1 MEAIPAAAVQAA
13 PPGRPHASP
22 KHRWWAL
29 AVIGL
34 AQLMVVLD
42 ATIVNIALPS
52 AQQDLGFDNNGRQWI
67 VTAYSLAFGSLLLLG
82 GRLADLF
89 GRKTTFVV
97 GIVGFA
103 AASAVGG
110 AADGFA
116 MLVVARAVQGLFGAL
131 LAPAALSLLTTT
143 FTEPKERARAFGVFG
158 AIAGSGAA
166 VGLVLGGLLT
176 EYLDWRWTLYV
187 NDAIAVP
194 ALIGAAVFIGR
205 SVPAERPRLDVFG
218 AVLVSGGLFGIVYG
232 FANAETH
239 DWGNW
244 MTWGFLAGGGVLLV
258 AFFLWQT
265 RAKHPV
271 LPLRVLA
278 DRDRAAALST
288 VLISSAG
295 MFGVFLFL
303 TYYLQATLGYSPVKN
318 GVAFLPMVG
327 ALMVMAQLSTNVLV
341 PRIGPKTVVP
351 VGMLLA
357 VGGMVWLTRLEL
369 DSSYA
374 PHVLP
379 PLLLMGAGLGMSM
392 PAAMSYATLGVA
404 AADQGVAS
412 AALNTTQQ
420 VGGSISTALLNTL
433 AADAATDYARH
444 HMTDPLVKA
453 KAALHS
459 YAVAYW
465 WSAGFFAAAVI
476 ATALLFRTRKA
487 RTAEAEAASAGDT
500 GAGTATAAD
509 GTTGG
514 ARAGAGAGAVQAS
527 EDAGTVR
534 AGAGAETVRTGEGA
548 GAVRAGEG
556 AGAVRGGEDA
566 ETVRVAEDA
575 GAVRAGEGA
584 GGDGGMRGRGGS
596 PAAGVTA
603 GAVESRSPQGTS
615 PALGARPALHGQVR
629 DVLGAPV
636 ARAALTLLDPAG
648 HQVARAL
655 SGEDGGYA
663 VDTPARGS
671 LVLIGSAPGH
681 QPQVATLTLTDTPL
695 SHDLVL
701 PAGAGGLAG
710 TVRGGNGEALAG
722 ALVVA
727 TDAHGDVTASAT
739 TAEDGGYRL
748 GDLPPGDYTLGV
760 SAPGHR
766 PAAVTATV
774 STDTASVDIRLRVA
788 ATLRGRV
795 RAQDG
800 RALEDA
806 LVTLVDAAG
815 NVVGTRTTSVDGS
828 YCFTD
833 LSSEQYTVIA
843 SGYPP
848 VATPVTVDGSRE
860 GVDVLL
866 GHKEA

>member
-1 MEAIPAAAVQAA
+1 MEAIPAATAQAVPAGHSQA
-13 PPGRPHASP
+13 PS

-89 GRKTTFVV
+89 GRKTTFII

-110 AADGFA
+110 AANGFT

-143 FTEPKERARAFGVFG
+143 FTEPRERARAFGIFG

-187 NDAIAVP
+187 NDVIAVL
-194 ALIGAAVFIGR
+194 ALVGAVVFLGR
-205 SVPAERPRLDVFG
+205 SVPAERPRLDIPGV
-218 AVLVSGGLFGIVYG
+218 VLVSGGLFGIVYG

-239 DWGNW
+239 DWDNW
-244 MTWGFLAGGGVLLV
+244 MTWGFLAAGAVLLV
-258 AFFLWQT
+258 AFFLWQA

-288 VLISSAG
+288 ILISSAG

-303 TYYLQATLGYSPVKN
+303 TYYLQSTLGYSPVKN

-327 ALMVMAQLSTNVLV
+327 ALMVMAQLSTNWLV
-341 PRIGPKTVVP
+341 PRIGPKIVVP
-351 VGMLLA
+351 LGMLVA
-357 VGGMVWLTRLEL
+357 AGGMVWLTRLGL
-369 DSSYA
+369 DSGYA
-374 PHVLP
+374 AHVLP
-379 PLLLMGAGLGMSM
+379 PLLLLGAGLGMSM

-404 AADQGVAS
+404 ANDQGVAS

-433 AADAATDYARH
+433 AATAATNYAADH
-444 HMTDPLVKA
+444 LSDPLVKA
-453 KAALHS
+453 NAALHS
-459 YAVAYW
+459 YEVAYW
-465 WSAGFFAAAVI
+465 WSAAFFAAGVVI
-476 ATALLFRTRKA
+476 TALLFRAK
-487 RTAEAEAASAGDT
+487 RTANAEEPETQAEAEPAVPAPAPTASV
-500 GAGTATAAD
+500 ATPA
-509 GTTGG
+509 
-514 ARAGAGAGAVQAS
+514 
-527 EDAGTVR
+527 
-534 AGAGAETVRTGEGA
+534 
-548 GAVRAGEG
+548 
-556 AGAVRGGEDA
+556 AVRGK
-566 ETVRVAEDA
+566 
-575 GAVRAGEGA
+575 
-584 GGDGGMRGRGGS
+584 
-596 PAAGVTA
+596 
-603 GAVESRSPQGTS
+603 
-615 PALGARPALHGQVR
+615 VR
-629 DVLGAPV
+629 DASGAPV
-636 ARAALTLLDPAG
+636 PRTALTLLDVSG
-648 HQVARAL
+648 RQLARAI
-655 SGEDGGYA
+655 SGEDGTYA
-663 VDTPARGS
+663 LDTAERGS

-681 QPQVATLTLTDTPL
+681 QPQVVTLSVNGTPV
-695 SHDLVL
+695 SHDLVVL
-701 PAGAGGLAG
+701 PSPGGLAG
-710 TVRGGNGEALAG
+710 TVRGGDGEALSG

-727 TDAHGDVTASAT
+727 TDQHGDVTAST
-739 TAEDGGYRL
+739 TTGTDGGYRI
-748 GDLPPGDYTLGV
+748 GDLLPGDYTLSV

-766 PAAVTATV
+766 PAAVPATV
-774 STDTASVDIRLRVA
+774 SAESTRLDIELTVA
-788 ATLRGRV
+788 VTLRGTV
-795 RAQDG
+795 HTQDG
-800 RALEDA
+800 RVLDDA
-806 LVTLVDAAG
+806 RVTLIDAAG

-828 YCFTD
+828 YAFTD
-833 LSSEQYTVIA
+833 LAGDQYTVIA

-848 VATPVTVDGSRE
+848 VATQVTVNGSQE
-860 GVDVLL
+860 LDVLL
-866 GHKEA
+866 GHKES